1 MMIYHGQ
8 TRKSLLADIDHYDI
22 VITTYNT
29 LAKEHDDKLLGKGKS
44 PLHDFL
50 WYRVV
55 LDEGKLVPTAII
67 CTTHR
72 PIRHST
78 LDPSPRNHFLQ
89 SCIQPR
95 SEISLVPFGNT
106 HPE

>member
-1 MMIYHGQ
+1 MMIYHGR

-44 PLHDFL
+44 PLHDFI

-67 CTTHR
+67 CTNHR

-78 LDPSPRNHFLQ
+78 FHPSP
-89 SCIQPR
+89 
-95 SEISLVPFGNT
+95 
-106 HPE
+106 